1 MNTFIIE
8 HEVSEKLVSS
18 FGHNAMKQGALYE
31 VEKLCSAS
39 TQSLYEVEKFSVQ
52 LPLDSILEN
61 STFRVCFILGYNYQ
75 EYGL

>member
-1 MNTFIIE
+1 
-8 HEVSEKLVSS
+8 
-18 FGHNAMKQGALYE
+18 MKQGSLYE